1 MRRIWNQPATMTTFP
16 LNTQNSSWIFQ
27 PFSSLREVEIRVQEW
42 RKPQIYL
49 HTGYGWFPLRNL
61 PTYSY
66 WGEGGRGWY
75 VYHGWGE
82 GLHMWPPFLTLRKVP
97 YIVFSRHKSK
107 RSEIICPK
115 SSRIGSKNLI
125 NDKNPIS
132 GCLWQG
138 ADRREALGTW
148 SDRHVLWSERQSK
161 PTKPLT
167 KAVHFTVWRYDSC
180 TNSVWNAWASFRWF
194 LCSFVVGGGQSP
206 SKLRKRVLGHTK
218 LTSLLRTE
226 HALCTL

>member
-1 MRRIWNQPATMTTFP
+1 MLRVWNQPATMTTFP

-27 PFSSLREVEIRVQEW
+27 PFSSLREVEIRVQDW
-42 RKPQIYL
+42 RKLQIYL

-82 GLHMWPPFLTLRKVP
+82 GLHMWPPSLTLRKVP

-132 GCLWQG
+132 GCLWRR
-138 ADRREALGTW
+138 ADRREALGLGVTDT
-148 SDRHVLWSERQSK
+148 SCDLNDR
-161 PTKPLT
+161 
-167 KAVHFTVWRYDSC
+167 
-180 TNSVWNAWASFRWF
+180 AS
-194 LCSFVVGGGQSP
+194 LP
-206 SKLRKRVLGHTK
+206 NH
-218 LTSLLRTE
+218 
-226 HALCTL
+226 